1 MEREVDRFRC
11 RKIGGREDGRSC
23 SIVLRSCGALALFYA
38 TMFAGMAAWAPRVS
52 ADPVVVVEQGLPQTV
67 KPTFLEKGAPNFSY
81 PTGGT
86 GTVGG
91 GNGGGPNNSGGANSG
106 TGGYAG
112 NGGAGPGTVASGYT
126 RYLGQS
132 VGTGQCV
139 ALAQATSNVGLTAT
153 WVPGEQV
160 QGATDIPVGTVIATF
175 GDNGTYT
182 NTPGQSHTA
191 IYLGQNDQGIQ
202 VMDQWAGQPAQ
213 YRTIRW
219 TTSNSYESGNQ
230 FYVVSH

>member
-11 RKIGGREDGRSC
+11 RRIGGREDGRSC
-23 SIVLRSCGALALFYA
+23 SIVLRSCEALALFYA
-38 TMFAGMAAWAPRVS
+38 TMFTGMALWAPRVS
-52 ADPVVVVEQGLPQTV
+52 ADPVVVVEQGLPQTT

-91 GNGGGPNNSGGANSG
+91 GNGGGSNNSGGANSG

-112 NGGAGPGTVASGYT
+112 NGGSGPGTVASGYT
-126 RYLGQS
+126 SYLGQS

-191 IYLGQNDQGIQ
+191 IYLGQDANGIF
-202 VMDQWAGQPAQ
+202 VEDQWANQVAAT
-213 YRTIRW
+213 RHINW
-219 TTSNSYESGNQ
+219 TTSNSYEGGSQ